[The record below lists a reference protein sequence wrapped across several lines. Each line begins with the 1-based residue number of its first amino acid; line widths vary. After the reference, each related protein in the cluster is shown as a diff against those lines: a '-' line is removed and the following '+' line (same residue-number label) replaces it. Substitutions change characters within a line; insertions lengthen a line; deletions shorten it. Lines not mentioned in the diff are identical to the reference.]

1 MISVIIPTH
10 DPRWLAETVASVLAQ
25 AYQDFEIVLVPNGPA
40 PVTYPEFSDPR
51 IRIVPYTGPASVGAI
66 KRFGFMAGLG
76 KVLLELDHDDIL
88 TPDCLEEVQKAF
100 DETHAG
106 FVYSGFA
113 EFRDDGAFQEP
124 WSASYGWKPEKKEL
138 LGKKAVE
145 YAAWDP
151 SPASLGLIDFA
162 PNHVRAWD
170 SRAYRKAGGHD
181 PRFKVCDD
189 HDLLIRTYLSTEMV
203 RIPRCLYLYRIHTD
217 NTYLIRN
224 QEIRGET
231 WKLYGKHIES
241 LVLHWARGKKL
252 PAVDLNLSYEASSGW
267 EKAPD
272 GDYGARWPWEDS
284 SVGTFRAYDFLNSL
298 PDKKHAMSEL
308 HRCLAPGGW
317 VFSFTPAAPSKGAFM
332 DPNVRSYWNQNSLW
346 YWTDK
351 NFSRWIKNETVR
363 FQSQRMVEA
372 YPSLWHQQQDIRY
385 VTFDGVAF
393 KPGYDGPG
401 EHKI

>member
-1 MISVIIPTH
+1 
-10 DPRWLAETVASVLAQ
+10 
-25 AYQDFEIVLVPNGPA
+25 
-40 PVTYPEFSDPR
+40 
-51 IRIVPYTGPASVGAI
+51 
-66 KRFGFMAGLG
+66 
-76 KVLLELDHDDIL
+76 
-88 TPDCLEEVQKAF
+88 
-100 DETHAG
+100 
-106 FVYSGFA
+106 
-113 EFRDDGAFQEP
+113 
-124 WSASYGWKPEKKEL
+124 
-138 LGKKAVE
+138 
-145 YAAWDP
+145 
-151 SPASLGLIDFA
+151 
-162 PNHVRAWD
+162 
-170 SRAYRKAGGHD
+170 
-181 PRFKVCDD
+181 
-189 HDLLIRTYLSTEMV
+189 MV
-203 RIPRCLYLYRIHTD
+203 RIPKCLYLYRIHTD
-217 NTYLIRN
+217 NTYLKRN

-231 WKLYGKHIES
+231 WKLYGKHIEA

-267 EKAPD
+267 EKAPQ
-272 GDYGARWPWEDS
+272 GDYSVRWPWEDS
-284 SVGTFRAYDFLNSL
+284 SIGTFRAYDFLNSL
-298 PDKKHAMSEL
+298 PDKMHAMSEL

-332 DPNVRSYWNQNSLW
+332 DPTARSYWNQNTLW